1 MLPISTI
8 NLLPIVSIW
17 FIAIVAT
24 ALLILLVYGSRQL
37 IERNVPQRW
46 MVILFSLRV
55 LIIIVFVLC
64 LLRPTL
70 SKWREE
76 KLQPALLVLADVSRS
91 MSEAGGSGK
100 GTRFDETVGV
110 LLAPPGI
117 AHLEQAYDLH
127 CYAFD
132 DSTRPMTP
140 DTLAAIE
147 PKSESTR
154 IGQSLESAWNQYR
167 SSNSATASAEA
178 ARVLLIS
185 DGANLAGD
193 DAMSAAQRLGL
204 RVDTLT
210 PLPGSDGTDPPAL
223 HITDVQSSNRVLVNS
238 ETRFHVTLAGRTDGE
253 QMLTATYNAKP
264 FFEHAITATAGDV
277 ETRVIVTHR
286 PKAPGIS
293 RYAFSVTPT
302 AEEAMPAYEVNVHVV
317 DAKHEVLI
325 LEDTW
330 RWEFKYLRRVL
341 EDDPS
346 FNLTAFLARGRTS
359 YVQFSEPERAV
370 SLAGFPESTAEIDWF
385 DVIVLG
391 NVNPDRWPRR
401 LAAAIADSVVERGK
415 SLIIIAGPDIGQ
427 LARVPELGK
436 LFPVE
441 IGARAGIPIEGPV
454 SLRINAEARAMPY
467 FAVRP
472 ETHQVLP
479 AQALPPVDRI
489 YAPIRK
495 RPAATVL
502 LEAQQ
507 HANAYGNLIVMAEH
521 TVGRGRVLY
530 IGTDTLWKWHTY
542 GARDKARGTLHQRFW
557 QQTLRALAP
566 PAAGSDG
573 GNLAVQTDR
582 SRYTAGEQVTLTA
595 ELYPLE
601 ASASVTIAATVVMP
615 DGQRL
620 IVPVTPDPRT
630 PGKRIAEFR
639 VFAPGRCRITTT
651 ATRNDELIAERVT
664 AVDVQA
670 ALGES
675 DNVAINAGLMA
686 ALAQATGGTVI
697 DAVDQETWPAEQP
710 ETAERTV
717 QRAVIHDLWYN
728 FALPL
733 LLFGLLGID
742 WLLRLLRGY
751 F

>member
-1 MLPISTI
+1 MPISTV
-8 NLLPIVSIW
+8 NLLPIVPTW
-17 FIAIVAT
+17 FIAVVAA
-24 ALLILLVYGSRQL
+24 ALLMLLVYGSRQL
-37 IERNVPQRW
+37 LERNVPQRW
-46 MVILFSLRV
+46 MMILFCLRL
-55 LIIIVFVLC
+55 LIIISFVLC
-64 LLRPTL
+64 LLRPAL

-76 KLQPALLVLADVSRS
+76 KLQPTLLVLADVSRS
-91 MSEAGGSGK
+91 MSEAGESGK
-100 GTRFDETVGV
+100 GTRFDETTGV

-117 AHLEQAYDLH
+117 ARLEQEYDLH

-140 DTLAAIE
+140 DTLAAME
-147 PKSESTR
+147 PQGESTR

-167 SSNSATASAEA
+167 SGSSATASAEA
-178 ARVLLIS
+178 ARILLIS

-193 DAMSAAQRLGL
+193 DALGTAQRLGL

-210 PLPGSDGTDPPAL
+210 PVPGHDGADLPAL
-223 HITDVQSSNRVLVNS
+223 HIADVQSSNRVLVDS
-238 ETRFHVTLAGRTDGE
+238 ETRFRVTLAGRADGE
-253 QMLTATYNAKP
+253 QMLTATYNGKP
-264 FFEHAITATAGDV
+264 FYEHSIDAASGDV
-277 ETRVIVTHR
+277 EARLIVTHR
-286 PKAPGIS
+286 PKTPGIS
-293 RYAFSVTPT
+293 RYAFSLTPA
-302 AEEAMPAYEVNVHVV
+302 AEEEMPAYELNVHVV
-317 DAKHEVLI
+317 DAKHEVLV

-346 FNLTAFLARGRTS
+346 FNLTAFLARDRAS
-359 YVQFSEPERAV
+359 YVQFSEPERGV
-370 SLAGFPESTAEIDWF
+370 SLAGFPEGPAEIDWF

-391 NVNPDRWPRR
+391 NVDPDRWSRR
-401 LAAAIADSVVERGK
+401 LASAIADSVVERGK
-415 SLIIIAGPDIGQ
+415 SLIIIAGPDIGR
-427 LARVPELGK
+427 LARVPELGP
-436 LFPVE
+436 LLPVE
-441 IGARAGIPIEGPV
+441 IGARAGVPIEGPV
-454 SLRINAEARAMPY
+454 SLRINAEAGAMPY
-467 FAVRP
+467 FSIRP
-472 ETHQVLP
+472 ETHQMLP

-530 IGTDTLWKWHTY
+530 IGTDTLWKWHMY
-542 GARDKARGTLHQRFW
+542 GARDKARGTLHRRFW

-566 PAAGSDG
+566 PLADAGG
-573 GNLAVQTDR
+573 GNLSVRTDR
-582 SRYTAGEQVTLTA
+582 SRYTAGERVALTA
-595 ELYPLE
+595 ELYPPE
-601 ASASVTIAATVVMP
+601 ASAAVTVAATVVMP

-620 IVPVTPDPRT
+620 VVPVTADPRA
-630 PGKRIAEFR
+630 PGKRIADFR

-651 ATRNDELIAERVT
+651 ATRNGELIAESVT

-670 ALGES
+670 APGES
-675 DNVAINAGLMA
+675 GNIAVDAGLMA
-686 ALAQATGGTVI
+686 ALAEATGGTVI
-697 DAVDQETWPAEQP
+697 DAADRDSWPTEPQ
-710 ETAERTV
+710 TAERTV
-717 QRAVIHDLWYN
+717 RRAVIHDLWYN

>member
-1 MLPISTI
+1 
-8 NLLPIVSIW
+8 
-17 FIAIVAT
+17 
-24 ALLILLVYGSRQL
+24 
-37 IERNVPQRW
+37 
-46 MVILFSLRV
+46 
-55 LIIIVFVLC
+55 
-64 LLRPTL
+64 
-70 SKWREE
+70 
-76 KLQPALLVLADVSRS
+76 

-110 LLAPPGI
+110 LLAPQGI
-117 AHLEQAYDLH
+117 ARLEQTYDLH
-127 CYAFD
+127 CYAFGD
-132 DSTRPMTP
+132 RTRPIAP
-140 DTLAAIE
+140 DTLASIE

-167 SSNSATASAEA
+167 SSSGTTAAAEA

-193 DAMSAAQRLGL
+193 DALGAAQRLGL

-210 PLPGSDGTDPPAL
+210 PAPGHDEADLPAL
-223 HITDVQSSNRVLVNS
+223 HIADVQSSNRVLVNS
-238 ETRFHVTLAGRTDGE
+238 ETRFRVTLAGRADGE
-253 QMLTATYNAKP
+253 QVLAATYNGKP
-264 FFEHAITATAGDV
+264 FFEHSITAAAGDV
-277 ETRVIVTHR
+277 ETHVIVTHR
-286 PKAPGIS
+286 PKTPGIS

-346 FNLTAFLARGRTS
+346 FNLTAFLARGRAS
-359 YVQFSEPERAV
+359 YVQFSEPERGV
-370 SLAGFPESTAEIDWF
+370 SLAGFPEGPAEIDWF
-385 DVIVLG
+385 DIIVLG
-391 NVNPDRWPRR
+391 NVDPDRWSRR
-401 LAAAIADSVVERGK
+401 LASAIADSVVERGK
-415 SLIIIAGPDIGQ
+415 SLIIIAGPDVGR
-427 LARVPELGK
+427 LARIRELGP

-441 IGARAGIPIEGPV
+441 IGARTGVPIEGPV
-454 SLRINAEARAMPY
+454 SLRINAEAGATPY
-467 FAVRP
+467 FSVRP
-472 ETHQVLP
+472 ETHQMLP

-530 IGTDTLWKWHTY
+530 IGTDTLWKWHMY
-542 GARDKARGTLHQRFW
+542 GARDKARGTLHRRFW

-566 PAAGSDG
+566 PLAGSDG
-573 GNLAVQTDR
+573 GNLSVRTNR
-582 SRYTAGEQVTLTA
+582 SRYTAGERVALTA

-601 ASASVTIAATVVMP
+601 ASAAVTIAATVVMP

-620 IVPVTPDPRT
+620 VVPVTPDPRT

-651 ATRNDELIAERVT
+651 ATRNGELIAESVT

-675 DNVAINAGLMA
+675 DNIAVNAGLMA

-697 DAVDQETWPAEQP
+697 DAVDRETWPTEP
-710 ETAERTV
+710 KTAERTV
-717 QRAVIHDLWYN
+717 RRAVIHDLWYN